1 MNISSGDKM
10 VAKPER
16 LPFYNRPRQVKFE
29 GRINALKGHIYDY
42 TDSYPSVY
50 KNDRL
55 PAMWQKL

>member
-1 MNISSGDKM
+1 M

-29 GRINALKGHIYDY
+29 GRINALKGHIYDC